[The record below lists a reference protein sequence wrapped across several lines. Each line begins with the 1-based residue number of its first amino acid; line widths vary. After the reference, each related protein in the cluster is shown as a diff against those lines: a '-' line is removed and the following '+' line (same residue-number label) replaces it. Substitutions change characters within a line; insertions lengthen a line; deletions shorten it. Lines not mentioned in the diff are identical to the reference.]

1 MKLQAGIN
9 FLVFGILVLFF
20 FMQTMDSYDA
30 PELTPRQDA
39 SSRLKDFFIG
49 ATPLQKRLESVRK
62 QTSFIPTPPRRKIP
76 QGSQLQVCYL
86 YSLVLPVTE
95 NVCEKNI

>member
-1 MKLQAGIN
+1 
-9 FLVFGILVLFF
+9 
-20 FMQTMDSYDA
+20 MQTMDSYDT

-76 QGSQLQVCYL
+76 QGSQLQILCPKYL
-86 YSLVLPVTE
+86 IGVLAYLTE
-95 NVCEKNI
+95 LAVFQIE

>member
-20 FMQTMDSYDA
+20 FRQTMDSYDA

-76 QGSQLQVCYL
+76 QGSQLQVCSL

-95 NVCEKNI
+95 NVCEQNI